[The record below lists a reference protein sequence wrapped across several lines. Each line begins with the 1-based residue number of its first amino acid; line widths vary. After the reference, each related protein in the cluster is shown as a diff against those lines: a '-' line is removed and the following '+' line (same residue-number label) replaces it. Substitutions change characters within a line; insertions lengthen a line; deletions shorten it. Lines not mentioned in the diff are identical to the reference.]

1 MDIEK
6 IKNAI
11 IRACNDDQDR
21 DNEKALNHRLDG
33 RRILLRH
40 LLEPPKLAT

>member
-21 DNEKALNHRLDG
+21 DNEKALYHSLEG

-40 LLEPPKLAT
+40 FLKPQKLTI